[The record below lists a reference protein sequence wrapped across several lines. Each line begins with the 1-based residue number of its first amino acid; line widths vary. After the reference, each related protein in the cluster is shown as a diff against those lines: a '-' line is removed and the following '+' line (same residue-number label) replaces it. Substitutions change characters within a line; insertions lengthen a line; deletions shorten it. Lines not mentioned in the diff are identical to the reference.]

1 MQNINGR
8 IVEDDLG
15 QVKSAIVHC
24 ARTLTSGMALA
35 FPAFE
40 MTFFRKGN
48 AVGAAV
54 STGERLINIHNVH
67 PGQSFLLEGDAAVPC
82 VQGNFL
88 TLTVDVSATDL
99 NDALKADAFSNMIL
113 QFVSMDGGNRDRLLA
128 NPWLWAEKIIEM
140 GGDKT
145 TKMRPHAYI
154 AELYL
159 TAALKEAGLLTNVET
174 EYRGPEAGRHDFEL
188 PSMSLEA
195 KSHLHG
201 ADDEKP
207 GELVVSSATQL
218 SKTDGKPLYVVY
230 FSMEDTGALTLES
243 CVAKFPD
250 DRVAVLQKLAANGF
264 VEGDLYW
271 QRPYNLPHEPRV
283 YEITDAF
290 PRITPEQFV
299 GGVFPSGV
307 TKLVYHVSLRNLP
320 YCPLSTFIEAVVHG
334 STPSFVASSEA

>member
-1 MQNINGR
+1 METAT
-8 IVEDDLG
+8 VEQDYKQLKG
-15 QVKSAIVHC
+15 MIESF
-24 ARTLTSGMALA
+24 ARTLLSGQARG
-35 FPAFE
+35 FPVLDFIL
-40 MTFFRKGN
+40 FRKGN

-54 STGERLINIHNVH
+54 STGERLINLHDVH
-67 PGQSFLLEGDAAVPC
+67 PGQSFLLEGDAAVPR

-99 NDALKADAFSNMIL
+99 NDPLKADAFSNMIL

-145 TKMRPHAYI
+145 AKKYPHAYI

-201 ADDEKP
+201 SADEKP
-207 GELVVSSATQL
+207 GELVISSATQL

-243 CVAKFPD
+243 CVGRFPD
-250 DRVAVLQKLAANGF
+250 DRVTILQKLAANGF
-264 VEGDLYW
+264 VEGDFYW

-283 YEITDAF
+283 YEITDDF

-320 YCPLSTFIEAVVHG
+320 YCPLSTFIAALADG
-334 STPSFVASSEA
+334 QSPCFVAEPEKSNN